1 MANRLYKVL
10 GIVSLLALIFVLM
23 NRGKIVF
30 EGLMWLVSIL
40 FMLIVAS
47 IHGILAHSLQPNIK
61 GNLIFYPVLM
71 GILFGVL
78 SAIYFLF
85 IMPLIMK

>member
-1 MANRLYKVL
+1 
-10 GIVSLLALIFVLM
+10 
-23 NRGKIVF
+23 
-30 EGLMWLVSIL
+30 
-40 FMLIVAS
+40 MLIVAS